1 MNILQATILGIV
13 QGLTEFVPVSS
24 TAHLILVPWLLG
36 WTFDPTAAFAFDV
49 LVQLGTLVA
58 VIVYFWKDL
67 WGIAQAFIRGLLQR
81 KPFESAESRLG
92 WLILVATVPA
102 LILGL
107 LLKKF
112 FEGLHSQPVIVATI
126 LLAAATLLF
135 ASERI
140 GRRTRALDSL
150 TWLDALIIGSAQAL
164 ALLPGVSRSAAT
176 ISGGLARDLERPAAA
191 RFSFM
196 MSIPIMLAAS
206 AVAIKDLLELPNFT
220 AYLPPLALGFI
231 TAAIVGYAAIHW
243 LLGYLSKRSLNVFA
257 WYRIAAGIL
266 CLVIFFIRRS

>member
-1 MNILQATILGIV
+1 MTLFQSLLLGIV
-13 QGLTEFVPVSS
+13 QGLTEFIPVSS

-58 VIVYFWKDL
+58 VIVYFWKEL
-67 WGIAQAFIRGLLQR
+67 WAIAQAFIQGLMQR
-81 KPFESAESRLG
+81 KPFESTEARLG

-107 LLKKF
+107 LLKRF

-126 LLAAATLLF
+126 LLVAATLLF
-135 ASERI
+135 VSERI
-140 GRRTRALDSL
+140 GRRTRALNSL

-206 AVAIKDLLELPNFT
+206 AVAVKDLLDLPNFMD
-220 AYLPPLALGFI
+220 YLLPLAVGFL

-257 WYRIAAGIL
+257 WYRIAAGLL
-266 CLVIFFIRRS
+266 CLAVFFLRR